1 MEKGEDNWPLVWFT
15 ALSPIAIGGFA
26 GLLIVQRTPAMGVD
40 WRASSL
46 LGVALLALLAS
57 WLHLGRPFRAYRAIA
72 RLSTSWL
79 SREVVLFGTFA
90 LLLAVYV
97 MPAHTLGGIQRQT
110 LVGIA
115 AAAMGALSLWA
126 TGKVYRL
133 PSRPA
138 WDHGRTI
145 ASLFLGALGA
155 GLLAGA
161 VVAKLGGAS
170 AGAVPVG
177 IGVVAGAALLTSAV
191 MTCLRGRRPDP
202 GGVEEFASWQA
213 AVGGCR
219 WILRLRILATL
230 SALVF
235 LLAPGW
241 LWVVAWIPAA
251 VGEIADRMLFFRS
264 VVPVSI
270 EGRAG
275 AIPFEPVKAV
285 ATPAPRALGR

>member
-1 MEKGEDNWPLVWFT
+1 MEKGEGNWPLVWFT

-26 GLLIVQRTPAMGVD
+26 GLLIVQRTPTLGLD
-40 WRASSL
+40 WRASVL
-46 LGVALLALLAS
+46 LVFALLALLAS

-79 SREVVLFGTFA
+79 SREVVLFGTFV
-90 LLLAVYV
+90 LLLAVYAL
-97 MPAHTLGGIQRQT
+97 PAYTLGGVQRRT
-110 LVGIA
+110 LVGA
-115 AAAMGALSLWA
+115 VAVSVGALSLWA

-155 GLLAGA
+155 GLLVGA
-161 VVAKLGGAS
+161 VVDRLGVAS
-170 AGAVPVG
+170 AGAVPTG
-177 IGVVAGAALLTSAV
+177 IRVVAGTALLASMVATG
-191 MTCLRGRRPDP
+191 LRGRRPDSRRA
-202 GGVEEFASWQA
+202 EEFAAWEA
-213 AVGGCR
+213 AVGQCR
-219 WILRLRILATL
+219 WILRLRILAAL
-230 SALVF
+230 SALAL

-241 LWVVAWIPAA
+241 LWVVAWMPA
-251 VGEIADRMLFFRS
+251 VIGEIADRTLFFRA

-275 AIPFEPVKAV
+275 VLPFEPVKAA
-285 ATPAPRALGR
+285 ATPSPRLSGK